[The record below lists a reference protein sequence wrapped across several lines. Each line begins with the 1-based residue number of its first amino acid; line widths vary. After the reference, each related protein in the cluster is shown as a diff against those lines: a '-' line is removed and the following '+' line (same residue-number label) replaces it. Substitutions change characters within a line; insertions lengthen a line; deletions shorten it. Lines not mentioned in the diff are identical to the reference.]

1 MNTRVDMGKA
11 ANTILLRFSGYIE
24 HRSTKEVSADGQ
36 MVAGG
41 EKGPEKSGAMGREE
55 ETGVGV

>member
-41 EKGPEKSGAMGREE
+41 EKGPEKSGAMGRE
-55 ETGVGV
+55 